1 MMKWKQNFAFIYS
14 STISFGQRL
23 EPYGELWTYKSKT
36 VMLFIIKWGIVIR
49 SIQGGEYTMKKNII
63 MIILFILNAA
73 LFAVD
78 VLLPDGSIYHGN
90 LKDDLFSGKAVQIW
104 SNGDKYEGEYQN
116 GLFHGYG
123 EMTTNSYIY
132 KGDYFNGLQTGKA
145 FILYSD
151 GSSYE
156 GEVNAGLYEGD
167 GILKTSVG
175 NIFEGVFKNGF
186 LNGKGK
192 IIYNDGAVCSGN
204 FINTKLEGQGVY
216 KYSNG
221 DSYIGNFVNG
231 KFDGFGTLTKQ
242 NGKIYQGKFSNGE
255 LPYKY
260 IWKTKMSSVLLDIT
274 TILLLI
280 SFILNI
286 VFIIKIKKRS
296 K

>member
-1 MMKWKQNFAFIYS
+1 
-14 STISFGQRL
+14 
-23 EPYGELWTYKSKT
+23 
-36 VMLFIIKWGIVIR
+36 
-49 SIQGGEYTMKKNII
+49 MKKNII

-90 LKDDLFSGKAVQIW
+90 LKDGLFSGKAVQIW

-192 IIYNDGAVCSGN
+192 
-204 FINTKLEGQGVY
+204 
-216 KYSNG
+216 YSNG